1 MTDTVRLWVGTYP
14 PDGPDGAPGT
24 GEGIWRLDLDPVTGV
39 LTGARAVP
47 TPAPSFLAVSSDGRT
62 VFAAGETSPG
72 VVTRFTVTDDGGLVE
87 RERVASGGAGP
98 CHIVLHPGERALYVS
113 NYGSGSLGV
122 VPLVRDGAGQRFVG
136 GLAQVF
142 EHSGSGPV
150 TDRQEGPHVH
160 SAIVAPGG
168 QHLLV
173 ADLGTDE
180 IRRYRIQ
187 DDGLLTEDGVA
198 ATLPPGTGPRQMA
211 LGPGGHLY
219 LVGELSVTVHVLAW
233 TDDARLEPV
242 QVLPACDSQLASG
255 SQVLPAH
262 VLVAG
267 GRVLVSVRGPDV
279 VASFAVHDDGARLE
293 HVADLPVGG
302 GWPRHFAMADAP
314 GTGVEGWLVAAV
326 QNAGRVVALAWP
338 PPAEAPAEGPTR
350 TVQIPFPACVAVSV
364 P

>member
-14 PDGPDGAPGT
+14 PDGPDGAPGS
-24 GEGIWRLDLDPVTGV
+24 GEGIWRLDLDPVTGA
-39 LTGARAVP
+39 LTGAKAAP

-72 VVTRFTVTDDGGLVE
+72 VLTRFTVTDDGGLVE
-87 RERVASGGAGP
+87 RERAASGGAGP
-98 CHIVLHPGERALYVS
+98 CHIVLHPRERALYVS

-122 VPLVRDGAGQRFVG
+122 VPLVRDDAGQRFVG

-150 TDRQEGPHVH
+150 SDRQEGPHVH

-198 ATLPPGTGPRQMA
+198 ATLPTGTGPRHMA

-219 LVGELSVTVHVLAW
+219 LVGELSGTVHVLAW
-233 TDDARLEPV
+233 TDDARLEPL
-242 QVLPACDSQLASG
+242 QVLPACDSPLASG
-255 SQVLPAH
+255 SQLLPAH

-279 VASFAVHDDGARLE
+279 VASFAVHDHGARLE
-293 HVADLPVGG
+293 HLADTPVGG
-302 GWPRHFAMADAP
+302 GWPRHFAMADAA
-314 GTGVEGWLVAAV
+314 GTATEGWLVTAV

-338 PPAEAPAEGPTR
+338 SPAEAPAPGPAR